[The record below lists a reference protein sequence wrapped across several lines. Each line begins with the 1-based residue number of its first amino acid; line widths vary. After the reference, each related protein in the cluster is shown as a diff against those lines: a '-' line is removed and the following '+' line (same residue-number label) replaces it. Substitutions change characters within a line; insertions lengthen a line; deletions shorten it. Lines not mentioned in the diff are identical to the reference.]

1 MSNTELIPVTKHGE
15 YLEVHP
21 VAYAQ
26 HEALGW
32 VKCARQEPADD
43 VPDGAKKA
51 PTAPEIKATLEAAG
65 VTVPD
70 GAKKAPTAPEIK
82 ATLEAAGVTV
92 PDGAK
97 KADLVAL
104 LNAFERSGLTGAD
117 WNNLADEDRAARIA
131 Q

>member
-1 MSNTELIPVTKHGE
+1 MTDNELIPVTKHGE

-21 VAYAQ
+21 VALSQ

-32 VKCARQEPADD
+32 VKCARQEPADNE
-43 VPDGAKKA
+43 PDGAKKA
-51 PTAPEIKATLEAAG
+51 PT
-65 VTVPD
+65 V
-70 GAKKAPTAPEIK
+70 PEIK

-104 LNAFERSGLTGAD
+104 LAAFERSGLSGAD

>member
-1 MSNTELIPVTKHGE
+1 MTDNELIPVTKHGE

-21 VAYAQ
+21 VALSQ

-32 VKCARQEPADD
+32 VKCARQEPADNE
-43 VPDGAKKA
+43 PDGAKKA
-51 PTAPEIKATLEAAG
+51 SVADLRDSLA
-65 VTVPD
+65 
-70 GAKKAPTAPEIK
+70 
-82 ATLEAAGVTV
+82 AAGVTV

-104 LNAFERSGLTGAD
+104 LTAFERSGLSGAD
-117 WNNLADEDRAARIA
+117 WNNLADEDRAARVA

>member
-1 MSNTELIPVTKHGE
+1 MTEIELIPVTKDGE
-15 YLEVHP
+15 YIEVNPATLAEHK
-21 VAYAQ
+21 
-26 HEALGW
+26 ALGW
-32 VKCARQEPADD
+32 VQCARQEPADD
-43 VPDGAKKA
+43 EPDGAKKA
-51 PTAPEIKATLEAAG
+51 PT
-65 VTVPD
+65 V
-70 GAKKAPTAPEIK
+70 PEIK

-104 LNAFERSGLTGAD
+104 LTAFERSGLTGPD

>member
-1 MSNTELIPVTKHGE
+1 MTDQELIPVTKHGE

-21 VAYAQ
+21 VALAQ

-32 VKCARQEPADD
+32 VQCARQEPADHET
-43 VPDGAKKA
+43 DGAKKA
-51 PTAPEIKATLEAAG
+51 PT
-65 VTVPD
+65 V
-70 GAKKAPTAPEIK
+70 PEIK

-104 LNAFERSGLTGAD
+104 LAAFERSGLTGAE
-117 WNNLADEDRAARIA
+117 WNNLAEEDRANRVSY
-131 Q
+131 

>member
-1 MSNTELIPVTKHGE
+1 MSNNELIPVTKHGE

-32 VKCARQEPADD
+32 VKCARQEPVDD
-43 VPDGAKKA
+43 
-51 PTAPEIKATLEAAG
+51 
-65 VTVPD
+65 VPD

-104 LNAFERSGLTGAD
+104 LNAFERSGLSGAE
-117 WNNLADEDRAARIA
+117 WNNLAEEDRAARIA